1 MPRPRPLGE
10 FAAIAQLQAI
20 FDGHR
25 TRPRASQ
32 PSASRSAARSPVEL
46 GIGDDA
52 AVLKPNSRFVWTV
65 DTSVEHV
72 HFERHWLSL
81 RDIGWRSFH
90 AAASDV
96 CAMAGAPTA
105 ALSSVIFPR
114 DFSARELNELARG
127 QRDAARALGCSI
139 IGGNLAR
146 GAELSVTTTV
156 IGAAARPILRSGA
169 KLGDELWLCGE
180 LGLAAAGLRL
190 LQRGSTARTA
200 AARRAL
206 AAFRRPR
213 VELAAG
219 LSLQRRAHALIDVSD
234 GLCGDA
240 AHLAQASGVRVVLST
255 PLVEAALSP
264 ALRALAPEL
273 GVPALE
279 LALYGGE
286 DYALLAAGPRRARP
300 KGARVIG
307 YIAAGEGVWL
317 SATPPTSGR
326 GASAGPPPVRA
337 RTGFEHALGAGGR
350 SARPV
355 RR

>member
-1 MPRPRPLGE
+1 MPRSRPLGE
-10 FAAIAQLQAI
+10 FAAIAQLQQI

-25 TRPRASQ
+25 TRRRASQ
-32 PSASRSAARSPVEL
+32 PSASRSAARSPIEL

-52 AVLKPNSRFVWTV
+52 AVLKSNARLVWTV

-81 RDIGWRSFH
+81 RDVGWRSFQ

-96 CAMAGAPTA
+96 CAMAGAPIA

-114 DFSARELNELARG
+114 GFSAPELRELARG
-127 QRDAARALGCSI
+127 QRDAARALGCAI

-156 IGAAARPILRSGA
+156 IGEAPRPILRSGA

-190 LQRGSTARTA
+190 LERGANARTA

-213 VELAAG
+213 AELAAG
-219 LSLQRRAHALIDVSD
+219 LSLKRRAHALIDVSD

-240 AHLAQASGVRVVLST
+240 AHLAHDSGVRVVLCA

-286 DYALLAAGPRRARP
+286 DYALLATGPRRSRP

-307 YIAAGEGVWL
+307 FIAAGEGVWL
-317 SATPPTSGR
+317 SSTPGTQGR
-326 GASAGPPPVRA
+326 RANAGPPLVRA

-350 SARPV
+350 KVRPV